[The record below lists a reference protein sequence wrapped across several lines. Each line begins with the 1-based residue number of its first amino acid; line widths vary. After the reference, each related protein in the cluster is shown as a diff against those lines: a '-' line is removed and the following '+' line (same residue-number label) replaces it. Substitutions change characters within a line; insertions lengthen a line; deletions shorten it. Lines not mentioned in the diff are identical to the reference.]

1 MKKRILILVI
11 FFFLFAGWSRL
22 PREFS
27 WADYKGT
34 YVGNNSAVGTIL
46 NKLPANEHLTG
57 FSLKTNQP
65 PYEITIAYKDFQYTD
80 VKIGKKEEKQV
91 SPETVLK
98 GNAVVLFSLIEN
110 VDCIHFNLQ
119 NQGETSFNREE
130 LTEEFRD
137 LKSIVKNESS
147 MQQLF

>member
-1 MKKRILILVI
+1 MKKRILILVM
-11 FFFLFAGWSRL
+11 FFALFTGCSRL

-46 NKLPANEHLTG
+46 NKLPANEYLTG

-91 SPETVLK
+91 SQETVLK

-110 VDCIHFNLQ
+110 VDAIHFDLEDHNVI
-119 NQGETSFNREE
+119 SFSRH
-130 LTEEFRD
+130 
-137 LKSIVKNESS
+137 
-147 MQQLF
+147 